1 MNIELTDGVVTL
13 LVRHRIKQGQDQ
25 AYETWLRQII
35 AKARSYPGHL
45 GIDVVRGHSGGLG
58 LFTSVLRFA
67 STEQLQHWLDS
78 ADRRELVQQAQHLLA
93 DGDQT
98 EINADREFWFTPQD
112 GGAPTPPPRWK
123 QACVTFLVIL
133 PLSFLVPQLWKPVFA
148 QTALAWRLRAG
159 HGADHPEHRAAG
171 GLRLH
176 APGHAP
182 VQPLAAAAQCGLIP
196 SRPSFGAMP

>member
-133 PLSFLVPQLWKPVFA
+133 PLSFLVPQLWKPLFA
-148 QTALAWRLRAG
+148 QLPWLGGYVPGTVLITLSIVLLVVYVFMPRVTRLFSRWLQ
-159 HGADHPEHRAAG
+159 PRSAA
-171 GLRLH
+171 
-176 APGHAP
+176 
-182 VQPLAAAAQCGLIP
+182 
-196 SRPSFGAMP
+196 

>member
-13 LVRHRIKQGQDQ
+13 LVRHRIKQGQEQ

-67 STEQLQHWLDS
+67 STEQLQNWLDS

-112 GGAPTPPPRWK
+112 STAPTPPPRWK

-148 QTALAWRLRAG
+148 QLPWLGAYVPATVLITLSIVLLVVYVFMPRVTRLFSRWLQ
-159 HGADHPEHRAAG
+159 PRSAA
-171 GLRLH
+171 
-176 APGHAP
+176 
-182 VQPLAAAAQCGLIP
+182 
-196 SRPSFGAMP
+196 

>member
-25 AYETWLRQII
+25 AYEIWLRQII

-67 STEQLQHWLDS
+67 STEQLQNWLDS

-112 GGAPTPPPRWK
+112 GATPTPPPRWK

-148 QTALAWRLRAG
+148 QLPWLGGYVPATVLITLSIVLLVVYVFMPRVTRLFSRWLQ
-159 HGADHPEHRAAG
+159 PRSAA
-171 GLRLH
+171 
-176 APGHAP
+176 
-182 VQPLAAAAQCGLIP
+182 
-196 SRPSFGAMP
+196 

>member
-13 LVRHRIKQGQDQ
+13 LVRHRIQKGRDQ
-25 AYETWLRQII
+25 EYETWLRQII

-112 GGAPTPPPRWK
+112 SGAPTPPPRWK

-133 PLSFLVPQLWKPVFA
+133 PLSFLVPQLWKPVFTLLPWLGA
-148 QTALAWRLRAG
+148 YVPATVLITLSIVLLVVYVFMPRVTRLFSRWLQPR
-159 HGADHPEHRAAG
+159 GAA
-171 GLRLH
+171 
-176 APGHAP
+176 
-182 VQPLAAAAQCGLIP
+182 
-196 SRPSFGAMP
+196 

>member
-78 ADRRELVQQAQHLLA
+78 ADRRELVQRAQHLLA

-148 QTALAWRLRAG
+148 QLPWLGGYVPATVLITLSIVLLVVYVFMPRVTRLFSRWLQ
-159 HGADHPEHRAAG
+159 PRNAA
-171 GLRLH
+171 
-176 APGHAP
+176 
-182 VQPLAAAAQCGLIP
+182 
-196 SRPSFGAMP
+196 